1 MKAENNIPTI
11 DMRIAI
17 CTKVEDEPTIHLL
30 YGLVPDKYV
39 MDSIKEAEDKL
50 SQGDLYIELSDGTV
64 CSSDQHKEF
73 DIDRGEFEGES
84 PIVAYKSIL
93 IDNLA
98 FATMLQYAFGFTP
111 EK

>member
-1 MKAENNIPTI
+1 MKTKNNIPTI
-11 DMRIAI
+11 DTRIAI
-17 CTKVEDEPTIHLL
+17 CTKVEDGPTIHLL
-30 YGLVPDKYV
+30 YGLTFDKYI
-39 MDSIKEAEDKL
+39 MDSINEAKDKL
-50 SQGDLYIELSDGTV
+50 SQGDLYIELSDGMV

-73 DIDRGEFEGES
+73 DIDRREFEGES

-98 FATMLQYAFGFTP
+98 FATLLQYAFNFTP